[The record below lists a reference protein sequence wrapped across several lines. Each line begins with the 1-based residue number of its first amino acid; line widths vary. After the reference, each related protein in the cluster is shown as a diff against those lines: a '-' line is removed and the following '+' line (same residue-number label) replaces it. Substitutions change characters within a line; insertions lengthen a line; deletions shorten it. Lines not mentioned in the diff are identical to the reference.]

1 MQGDGDLGRTVAR
14 WWHVVLAL
22 VVTAAFVTQL
32 VLLFT
37 TGADVNT
44 SSSGA
49 GESIA
54 TRLIRLFS
62 YFTIESNLIVLAAAV
77 TLIRDPQRDGRLWRV
92 LRLDALLGIV
102 ITGLVFDLVLASKIH
117 LTGAAWW
124 ATLGFH
130 YFSPWW
136 TLLGWVLFGPRPRVS
151 RARRW
156 PPSPGHWP
164 GSATPSPTGRCRA
177 GTPIR
182 SWTRRRS
189 ATPTRCGTP
198 PSSSR
203 SPCSWP

>member
-1 MQGDGDLGRTVAR
+1 MLKMRAGVRGDGDLGRTAAR

-92 LRLDALLGIV
+92 LRLDALLG
-102 ITGLVFDLVLASKIH
+102 
-117 LTGAAWW
+117 
-124 ATLGFH
+124 
-130 YFSPWW
+130 
-136 TLLGWVLFGPRPRVS
+136 WVLFGPRPRMS
-151 RARRW
+151 RATAVAAFAW
-156 PPSPGHWP
+156 PLAWIGYTFAHGALSGW
-164 GSATPSPTGRCRA
+164 
-177 GTPIR
+177 
-182 SWTRRRS
+182 
-189 ATPTRCGTP
+189 
-198 PSSSR
+198 
-203 SPCSWP
+203 